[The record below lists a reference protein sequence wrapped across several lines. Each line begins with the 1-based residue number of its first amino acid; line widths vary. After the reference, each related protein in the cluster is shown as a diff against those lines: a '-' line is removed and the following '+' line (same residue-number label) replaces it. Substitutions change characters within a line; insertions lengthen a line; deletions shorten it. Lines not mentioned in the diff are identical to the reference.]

1 MIYNDSMCNNIL
13 YILNNDDINYPII
26 NNKLLVDNILEV
38 SEWEKKILSIK
49 NKLLIFNNPNTAIHK
64 NIKMLQEI
72 I

>member
-1 MIYNDSMCNNIL
+1 MCNNIL